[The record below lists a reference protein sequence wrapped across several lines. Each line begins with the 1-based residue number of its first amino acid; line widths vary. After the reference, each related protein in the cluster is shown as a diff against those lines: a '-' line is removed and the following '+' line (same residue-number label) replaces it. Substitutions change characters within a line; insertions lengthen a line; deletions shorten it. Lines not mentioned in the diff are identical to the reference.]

1 MNIVKSIQSRWR
13 NGQKGAVLVL
23 TAFLLP
29 ALLTFCGFAV
39 DGGNAYYHKSKLQ
52 NSVDAAAI
60 AGGYK
65 YAEQKKF
72 ADARSQIED
81 YLDLNQGEGNYTLD
95 TVERRN
101 SNKNNSTRIYVKA
114 SESVPVYFI
123 GPVLR
128 FLSKGSDSS
137 ADTWNI
143 SANATAEITSTGNSV
158 PKIFQY
164 AMIGGADVIS
174 RNHEMGGQNDIKNS
188 LVFHTADI
196 DIKGAVHANGSVYLD
211 DTFFNN
217 DPSKRDYYISTDSFS
232 CVANKDSDLWS
243 NYRDNYWEH
252 YAGGKDSV
260 WDNAG
265 HQTYYDTK
273 TTTDTTH
280 IREGHEND
288 EKIITGSGDRDFN
301 WRYYYRMGTSTG
313 KDITAQTSHTDR
325 IDISLANTNP
335 MTKDLY
341 TTIETYR
348 SMSMGDK
355 EKQHIYIDTDGNYSR
370 EKSGSDASYQLNPSH
385 TTSIYPGLTCGS
397 FKNTHPSS
405 ESWKIWDDV
414 YKIIIVDG
422 DLQVNIP
429 DNQKPDNATDHLLF
443 VSLHGNISVQSSSPI
458 YGFFYAPQGTV
469 LIDGRSDA
477 DIVGSIVAKS
487 IMCTTGGQRLS
498 ATHSTFIDDSK
509 GNNGSGS
516 VSVKLVN
523 ND

>member
-1 MNIVKSIQSRWR
+1 MNIIKSIQARWR

-29 ALLTFCGFAV
+29 AMLAFCGFAV

-65 YAEQKKF
+65 YAEKQNMNDVRDKV
-72 ADARSQIED
+72 ED
-81 YLDLNQGEGNYTLD
+81 YMDLNQGDGNYKIVSID
-95 TVERRN
+95 R
-101 SNKNNSTRIYVKA
+101 KNGNAKDSTRITVAA
-114 SESVPVYFI
+114 SEDVPVYFI

-128 FLSKGSDSS
+128 FLSKGSDHS
-137 ADTWNI
+137 ADTWHIN
-143 SANATAEITSTGNSV
+143 ANATAEITKTGI

-164 AMIGGADVIS
+164 MMIGGSDKIC
-174 RNHEMGGQNDIKNS
+174 RTKEMGGLNDIKNS

-217 DPSKRDYYISTDSFS
+217 DPSKHDYYISADSFS
-232 CVANKDSDLWS
+232 CVANKDSNLWS

-252 YAGGKDSV
+252 YADGKDSV
-260 WDNAG
+260 WDNTG

-280 IREGHEND
+280 IRKGHEND
-288 EKIITGSGDRDFN
+288 EKVITGSGDRDFN
-301 WRYYYRMGTSTG
+301 WRYYYRMGTSDG
-313 KDITAQTSHTDR
+313 KDITAQASQANK
-325 IDISLANTNP
+325 IDISLSQTNP
-335 MTKDLY
+335 MTSALY
-341 TTIETYR
+341 ETIELYR
-348 SMSMGDK
+348 SMSMSDK
-355 EKQHIYIDTDGNYSR
+355 ETQHVYIDTDGNYTRS
-370 EKSGSDASYQLNPSH
+370 KSGSDTSYQLNPSH
-385 TTSIYPGLTCGS
+385 TTNVYPGLTCGS

-405 ESWKIWDDV
+405 ENWKIWDDV

-429 DNQKPDNATDHLLF
+429 ENQKPDNATDHLLF

-477 DIVGSIVAKS
+477 DIVGSIVAQS

-498 ATHSTFIDDSK
+498 ATHSTFVDGSK
-509 GNNGSGS
+509 GNSGSGS
-516 VSVKLVN
+516 VSVRLVN
-523 ND
+523 DD